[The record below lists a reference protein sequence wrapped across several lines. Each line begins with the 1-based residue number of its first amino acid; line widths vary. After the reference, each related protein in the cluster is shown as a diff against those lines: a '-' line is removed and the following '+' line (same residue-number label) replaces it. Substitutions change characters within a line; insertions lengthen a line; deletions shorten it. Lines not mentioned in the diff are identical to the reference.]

1 LISTALVN
9 IPAYTAPVV
18 DLTQTLSAAQTTQ
31 LIQQINQAESS
42 SEKGTQLAVLMVPTT
57 EEESIEQFATR
68 VFDNWQIGAKNKDN
82 GVLLVIAKQDRTLR
96 IEVGYGLEGNIT
108 DLQSGRIIR
117 NTIVPYFQ
125 QNDYYQGIQAGLNNI
140 NSLLNHDT
148 TYDESQEEEVV
159 GYFQQFT

>member
-1 LISTALVN
+1 CSSDHDQA
-9 IPAYTAPVV
+9 
-18 DLTQTLSAAQTTQ
+18 TQQN
-31 LIQQINQAESS
+31 QQINQAESS

-68 VFDNWQIGAKNKDN
+68 GFDNWQIGAKNKDN
-82 GVLLVIAKQDRTLR
+82 GILLVIAKQDHTLR

-125 QNDYYQGIQAGLNNI
+125 QNDYYQGIQAGLHNI
-140 NSLLNHDT
+140 NGLLNHDT

-159 GYFQQFT
+159 GY